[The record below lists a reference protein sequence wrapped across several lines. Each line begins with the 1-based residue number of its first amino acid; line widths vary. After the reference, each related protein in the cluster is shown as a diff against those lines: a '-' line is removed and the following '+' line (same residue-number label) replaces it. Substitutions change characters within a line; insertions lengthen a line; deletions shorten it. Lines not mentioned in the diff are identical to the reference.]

1 MTMLDKMRNHKWWLK
16 WSLGLVVL
24 AFVALVPG
32 IGMSPTGPDPLP
44 SDVVAQVG
52 EYEIS
57 LLDFQRI
64 YTTQLNNYRLQ
75 SGVEVSEEV
84 LRSLG
89 IDRQILQQMID
100 EYAALTEAQRL
111 GLVVGDAEIRERIL
125 TLPSFQVDGQFIG
138 ETAYRQLLQSQRPP
152 VSTAQFEDEIRQQIL
167 LERLQ
172 TAVTSWMSVSDIE
185 VVEEHRRR
193 NEKIRVDVVSFDA
206 IDFRDDVEVTDED
219 IDLLYGEEAVNYEVS
234 EKRQLRFLLLDQGAI
249 FDGINLTDNDLR
261 QYYEANLSQYQTPG
275 QIRAQHIL
283 LRVNEDEGDTDE
295 SVEAQAAELAEQAR
309 SGEDFAELARLHSDD
324 EGTAE
329 QGGDLGLFG
338 RGRMVPE
345 FEAVAF
351 TLNAGDISD
360 PVKSSFGYHVINVN
374 EKQEETTE
382 SFETVRETIENLLKQ
397 QQATS
402 RATALSRAIS
412 AEVTTPED
420 LEQAAI
426 SRGYEL
432 QESGFAALGEPIL
445 GLGLSQQVSSQ
456 AFQIEPGEVA
466 GPISTPTGPAFI
478 TVIAKQDPYI
488 PPIDEVRAEVR
499 EDVIRKKSLT
509 LAQERAVEA
518 VGELRDAEN
527 FVEAAEAAEFTVGS
541 SDLVT
546 RGASLPQ
553 VGINAA
559 VETAAFSLETGEVSN
574 VIESGNSATIVHL
587 AEREDA
593 SNEELETNRDAI
605 RNDLLFSL
613 QNQFFGSYMENIK
626 GKIEIDIN
634 FDILEQALNPV

>member
-1 MTMLDKMRNHKWWLK
+1 MTMLDQMRRHKGWLK
-16 WSLGLVVL
+16 WSLGLVVV

-32 IGMSPTGPDPLP
+32 IGMSPGGPDPLP
-44 SDVVAQVG
+44 SDVIAQVG

-57 LLDFQRI
+57 LLDFQRV

-75 SGVEVSEEV
+75 SGGEVSEEV

-111 GLVVGDAEIRERIL
+111 GLVVGDAEIRERIV

-152 VSTAQFEDEIRQQIL
+152 VSPAQFEDEIRQQIL

-172 TAVTSWMSVSDIE
+172 TAVTSWMSISDKE

-206 IDFRDDVEVTDED
+206 IDFRDDVEATDED

-249 FDGINLTDNDLR
+249 FDGINLTDDDLR
-261 QYYEANLSQYQTPG
+261 QYYDANLSQYQTPG

-295 SVEAQAAELAEQAR
+295 SVAARAAELAEEAR
-309 SGEDFAELARLHSDD
+309 GGEDFAELARLHSDD
-324 EGTAE
+324 EGTAD

-382 SFETVRETIENLLKQ
+382 SFETVQETIENLLKQ

-420 LEQAAI
+420 LERAAT

-466 GPISTPTGPAFI
+466 GPIPTPTGPAFI

-518 VGELRDAEN
+518 VGELREAEN

-559 VETAAFSLETGEVSN
+559 VETAAFSLEPGEVSN

-605 RNDLLFSL
+605 RNDLLFSR

>member
-1 MTMLDKMRNHKWWLK
+1 M
-16 WSLGLVVL
+16 
-24 AFVALVPG
+24 
-32 IGMSPTGPDPLP
+32 
-44 SDVVAQVG
+44 
-52 EYEIS
+52 
-57 LLDFQRI
+57 
-64 YTTQLNNYRLQ
+64 
-75 SGVEVSEEV
+75 
-84 LRSLG
+84 
-89 IDRQILQQMID
+89 
-100 EYAALTEAQRL
+100 
-111 GLVVGDAEIRERIL
+111 
-125 TLPSFQVDGQFIG
+125 
-138 ETAYRQLLQSQRPP
+138 
-152 VSTAQFEDEIRQQIL
+152 
-167 LERLQ
+167 
-172 TAVTSWMSVSDIE
+172 
-185 VVEEHRRR
+185 
-193 NEKIRVDVVSFDA
+193 
-206 IDFRDDVEVTDED
+206 
-219 IDLLYGEEAVNYEVS
+219 
-234 EKRQLRFLLLDQGAI
+234 
-249 FDGINLTDNDLR
+249 
-261 QYYEANLSQYQTPG
+261 
-275 QIRAQHIL
+275 
-283 LRVNEDEGDTDE
+283 
-295 SVEAQAAELAEQAR
+295 
-309 SGEDFAELARLHSDD
+309 
-324 EGTAE
+324 
-329 QGGDLGLFG
+329 
-338 RGRMVPE
+338 
-345 FEAVAF
+345 
-351 TLNAGDISD
+351 
-360 PVKSSFGYHVINVN
+360 
-374 EKQEETTE
+374 
-382 SFETVRETIENLLKQ
+382 
-397 QQATS
+397 
-402 RATALSRAIS
+402 
-412 AEVTTPED
+412 
-420 LEQAAI
+420 
-426 SRGYEL
+426 
-432 QESGFAALGEPIL
+432 
-445 GLGLSQQVSSQ
+445 SSQ

>member
-1 MTMLDKMRNHKWWLK
+1 M
-16 WSLGLVVL
+16 
-24 AFVALVPG
+24 
-32 IGMSPTGPDPLP
+32 
-44 SDVVAQVG
+44 
-52 EYEIS
+52 
-57 LLDFQRI
+57 
-64 YTTQLNNYRLQ
+64 
-75 SGVEVSEEV
+75 
-84 LRSLG
+84 
-89 IDRQILQQMID
+89 
-100 EYAALTEAQRL
+100 
-111 GLVVGDAEIRERIL
+111 VVGDAEIRERIL

-261 QYYEANLSQYQTPG
+261 QYYDANLSQYQTPG

-432 QESGFAALGEPIL
+432 QESGFAAFENP
-445 GLGLSQQVSSQ
+445 
-456 AFQIEPGEVA
+456 F
-466 GPISTPTGPAFI
+466 
-478 TVIAKQDPYI
+478 
-488 PPIDEVRAEVR
+488 
-499 EDVIRKKSLT
+499 
-509 LAQERAVEA
+509 LA
-518 VGELRDAEN
+518 
-527 FVEAAEAAEFTVGS
+527 
-541 SDLVT
+541 
-546 RGASLPQ
+546 
-553 VGINAA
+553 
-559 VETAAFSLETGEVSN
+559 
-574 VIESGNSATIVHL
+574 
-587 AEREDA
+587 
-593 SNEELETNRDAI
+593 
-605 RNDLLFSL
+605 
-613 QNQFFGSYMENIK
+613 
-626 GKIEIDIN
+626 
-634 FDILEQALNPV
+634 